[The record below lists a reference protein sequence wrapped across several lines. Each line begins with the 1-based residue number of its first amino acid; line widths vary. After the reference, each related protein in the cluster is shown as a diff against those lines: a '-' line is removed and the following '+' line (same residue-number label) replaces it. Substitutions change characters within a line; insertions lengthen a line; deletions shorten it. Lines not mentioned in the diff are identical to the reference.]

1 LQNTFGSLITA
12 IVTPFDIQ
20 HEVDYD
26 RFADLCRHL
35 ADHGSDGLVVT
46 GTTGESPTLT
56 FEEKVNLYRSAV
68 EAVAGKCRVIAG
80 TGGNSTQETLRLS
93 QEAEKAGVQ
102 GVMLVVPYYNKPTQ
116 EGLYTHFQAIA
127 ASLSIPVMLYNVP
140 GRTGL
145 NLQAE
150 TTIRL
155 AGVENIV
162 AIKEASGDLNQV
174 TAICASTPDYFS
186 VYSGDDSMT
195 LPILSVGGVGVVSI
209 SSHLIGLEMKK
220 MINAFLQGAIAD
232 AIQINQRYFPL
243 FKGLF
248 VRSNP
253 IPLKAALK
261 LTGIDVGSP
270 RLPLLPLEKE
280 LEGQLKNLLQDLSLL

>member
-1 LQNTFGSLITA
+1 MQNTFGSLITA
-12 IVTPFDIQ
+12 IVTPFDKQ
-20 HEVDYD
+20 HEVDFEQ
-26 RFADLCRHL
+26 FAVLCRQL
-35 ADHGSDGLVVT
+35 ADQGSDGLVVT

-68 EAVAGKCRVIAG
+68 EAVSGKCQVIAG
-80 TGGNSTQETLRLS
+80 TGGNSTQEALKLS

-116 EGLYTHFQAIA
+116 EGLYTHFKSIA

-140 GRTGL
+140 GRTGV

-155 AGVENIV
+155 AEVENIL

-174 TAICASTPDYFS
+174 TAICASTPGHFS

-209 SSHLIGLEMKK
+209 SSHLIGLQMKK

-232 AIQINQRYFPL
+232 AVQINQRYFPL

-253 IPLKAALK
+253 IPLKAALN
-261 LTGIDVGSP
+261 LTGFDVGPP

-280 LEGQLKNLLQDLSLL
+280 LEGPLKSLLQDLSIL